1 MSEEREK
8 IVGVNLGNWL
18 VLEKWMQPFLFEENC
33 AEDEVWLNRKV
44 PAKKLRPLMKKHRDT
59 YIEEADFAKIAAHGI
74 NAVRLPVPYF
84 VFGDR
89 KPYSGCIEYVDQAMD
104 YAEKYGLKVL
114 IDLHTVPGGQNSYD
128 NGGITGVCKW
138 HRNPKEIAYV
148 LYVLERLGKRYGH
161 RKGLLGIEVL
171 NEPISF
177 RVYLFAPSRKQALD
191 QGEAIGSSHVP
202 MRFLKTFYKEAYETL
217 RAVMA
222 PEKLIVFHD
231 GFRLSRWKDFFV
243 KNGMKN
249 VLLDVHVYLWV
260 LDSFLHFH
268 NLLPYQLLLRFY
280 ERQIRRAG
288 RYTPVLV
295 GEWCLCNRVA
305 DRYGKSSYEKDE
317 AWRKKVYRRVARMQ
331 LKTWDDCNAAG
342 SFYWNYQLYRD
353 RQEPMYT
360 TSLDSWD
367 LCRCWSHG
375 WMPKN
380 MR

>member
-1 MSEEREK
+1 
-8 IVGVNLGNWL
+8 
-18 VLEKWMQPFLFEENC
+18 
-33 AEDEVWLNRKV
+33 
-44 PAKKLRPLMKKHRDT
+44 
-59 YIEEADFAKIAAHGI
+59 
-74 NAVRLPVPYF
+74 
-84 VFGDR
+84 
-89 KPYSGCIEYVDQAMD
+89 
-104 YAEKYGLKVL
+104 
-114 IDLHTVPGGQNSYD
+114 
-128 NGGITGVCKW
+128 
-138 HRNPKEIAYV
+138 
-148 LYVLERLGKRYGH
+148 
-161 RKGLLGIEVL
+161 
-171 NEPISF
+171 
-177 RVYLFAPSRKQALD
+177 
-191 QGEAIGSSHVP
+191 

-217 RAVMA
+217 RAVMD

-249 VLLDVHVYLWV
+249 VMLDVHVYLWV
-260 LDSFLHFH
+260 LDSFLHLH
-268 NLLPYQLLLRFY
+268 NLLPYHLLLRFY
-280 ERQIRRAG
+280 ERQIQRAG

-375 WMPKN
+375 WMPQN